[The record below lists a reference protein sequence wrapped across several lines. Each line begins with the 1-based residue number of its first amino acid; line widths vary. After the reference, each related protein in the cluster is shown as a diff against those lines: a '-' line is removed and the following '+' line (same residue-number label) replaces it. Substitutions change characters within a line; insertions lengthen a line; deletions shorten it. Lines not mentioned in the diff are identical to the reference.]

1 MNLTGQKEF
10 NDFLRDNALWLCLAV
25 AGLIALILII
35 VLLASFSHRRKKKQG
50 KQPRKAIDASAYLLA
65 LGGEENVVSHNV
77 VRSRIVLE
85 LKDYNLVDKEKLKEA
100 GVDGFI
106 MMSNKLTL
114 VIPGDAEKVNALIF
128 RD

>member
-1 MNLTGQKEF
+1 MNLSSQKEF
-10 NDFLRDNALWLCLAV
+10 NDFLRDNALWFCLA
-25 AGLIALILII
+25 IAAVIVLILAI
-35 VLLASFSHRRKKKQG
+35 VLISVLLKRRKGKEAPKKT
-50 KQPRKAIDASAYLLA
+50 IDASAYLLA
-65 LGGEENVVSHNV
+65 LGGEENVLSHKV

-85 LKDYNLVDKEKLKEA
+85 LKDYALVDKEKLKEA